1 MQLIYI
7 GRTPVKLPN
16 ADGVWEL
23 LYPFSCFVAA
33 HDIYDNRPRLS
44 RVLIT
49 CDDYLSSSTK
59 LSGRSIRTLRAWS
72 RYKEI
77 DPGVDLREALRALV
91 PGEAKGN
98 GQLRAEDLGGMTGA
112 QLATVCEELGLPY
125 RGTKAEKRE
134 RIEGVLADGG

>member
-49 CDDYLSSSTK
+49 CDDYLERVETYDDA
-59 LSGRSIRTLRAWS
+59 TLRAWS

-98 GQLRAEDLGGMTGA
+98 GQLRPEDLGGMTGA